1 MCAFRVE
8 LAGVALDLGRF
19 YKTKWLKE
27 PARGENSDSATKNAP
42 QGAFFRVELAG
53 VEPASKQGNHTLSTR
68 LFQPSVFVQRQDLD
82 HQPLPYPLNLIMQ
95 PRHCLTIPDFA
106 APLNQRASGRRL
118 LSDVS
123 FHHLVTEL
131 SQ

>member
-1 MCAFRVE
+1 VE
-8 LAGVALDLGRF
+8 LAGVALGDKGDAFIAKRRKNPHAGRLTTG
-19 YKTKWLKE
+19 KRKE
-27 PARGENSDSATKNAP
+27 AHIKCALLE
-42 QGAFFRVELAG
+42 VELAG

-82 HQPLPYPLNLIMQ
+82 HQPLPYPLNFIMQ